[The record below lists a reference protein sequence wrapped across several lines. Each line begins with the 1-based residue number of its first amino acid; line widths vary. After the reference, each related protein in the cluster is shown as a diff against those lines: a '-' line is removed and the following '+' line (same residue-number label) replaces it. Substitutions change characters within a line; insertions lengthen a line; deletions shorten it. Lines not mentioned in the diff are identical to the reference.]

1 MKKWLQKLH
10 LNEKHLL
17 VAGALVVL
25 VVLLMS
31 FNERISGL
39 LRLEADRDQ
48 VNTSVGQ
55 LQQTQQSLQTQIA
68 YATSDVAVE
77 EWARQDRKMVREG
90 DVAVIPLV
98 APGTTPPAPTA
109 VAPVITQVSK
119 WDVWW
124 ALFFGE
130 Q

>member
-10 LNEKHLL
+10 INEKHLL

-39 LRLEADRDQ
+39 LRLETDRDQ

-55 LQQTQQSLQTQIA
+55 LKQTQQNLQTQIA
-68 YATSDVAVE
+68 YATSEIAVE
-77 EWARQDRKMVREG
+77 EWARQDRKMVQEG

-109 VAPVITQVSK
+109 VAPVTTTVSK

-124 ALFFGE
+124 A
-130 Q
+130 